1 MDSIACTSRKCG
13 QPIIE
18 KSDPCRNKLSIAS
31 SSFPIYDQG
40 DLLGRGANNGK
51 LKRKQAQKFSAAN
64 YV

>member
-31 SSFPIYDQG
+31 SSFPNLRSRGSVGQG
-40 DLLGRGANNGK
+40 C
-51 LKRKQAQKFSAAN
+51 KQWKIKEKAGPKI
-64 YV
+64 